1 MSRINKT
8 LLTSFTMLG
17 LLSTLLLIGTL
28 TYISQSQPNATPPAI
43 SILSPE
49 NRTYSV
55 GDIPLNFTVDETT
68 SWIGYSLNGMINV
81 TITGNTSMTGLL
93 DGSYNV
99 VVYANDTSGNMGA
112 SDAVHFTVDTTPLN
126 ISILSPENKT
136 YTVDDVPLNFTIS
149 ELTSWIGYS
158 LDGQA
163 NVTITGNTTLFDL
176 ADGSHS
182 IVIYANDTAGNM
194 GVSDK
199 IFFTVAIPP
208 PEYTLEVHSSP
219 TGVPFMVDNASRTT
233 PWLGT
238 FTEGASVSLEMP
250 EIHMVGDAKYHWNQ
264 WSDGNTNRSR
274 TVVMDT
280 NITLTASF
288 SGPYYELTVT
298 SSPLTGITFTVDGTP
313 QTTPYTEWLL
323 EGSYTLEMP
332 QTHNRHV
339 WSHWLED
346 GDTNRTKTVVM
357 DTSITLTAV
366 YKPVATVTIE
376 IHPETLNLKSK
387 GRWITCYIEL
397 PEGYNVSDIN
407 RATILLN
414 DTIPVDPFWVDKPLE
429 SVIGNHDGTSRLMVK
444 FSRTAVSEHIHS
456 QGITYGKVTLTITG
470 ELHDGTIFDGSDV
483 TRVIMPGHTQA

>member
-1 MSRINKT
+1 MSRIDKT
-8 LLTSFTMLG
+8 LLTSFSMLG

-28 TYISQSQPNATPPAI
+28 TYISQSQPNTTPPVI

-49 NRTYSV
+49 NKTYTV
-55 GDIPLNFTVDETT
+55 ADIPLTFTVNETA
-68 SWIGYSLNGMINV
+68 SWIGYSLNGKINV

-93 DGSYNV
+93 DGPYYV

-136 YTVDDVPLNFTIS
+136 YTVDDVPLDFTVS

-158 LDGQA
+158 LDSQA

-182 IVIYANDTAGNM
+182 IVVYANDTAGNM
-194 GVSDK
+194 GASDK

-208 PEYTLEVHSSP
+208 PEYTLAINSSP
-219 TGVPFMVDNASRTT
+219 TGVSFMIDNASNTT

-238 FTEGASVSLEMP
+238 FIEGTSVSLEMP
-250 EIHMVGDAKYHWNQ
+250 EIHTVGDAKYYWDQ

-280 NITLTASF
+280 NITSTAYY

-298 SSPLTGITFTVDGTP
+298 SSPLTGITFTVNGAP
-313 QTTPYTEWLL
+313 QTTPYTKWLL

-357 DTSITLTAV
+357 NTSITLTGV
-366 YKPVATVTIE
+366 FKPVAAVTIE

-387 GRWITCYIEL
+387 GRWITCHIEL

-429 SVIGNHDGTSRLMVK
+429 SVIEDHDGTSHLMVK
-444 FSRTAVSEHIHS
+444 FSRTAVTEYIHS
-456 QGITYGKVTLTITG
+456 KGITYGKVTLTITG
-470 ELHDGTIFDGSDV
+470 ELYDGTIFDGSDV
-483 TRVIMPGHTQA
+483 TRVIMPGHTKT